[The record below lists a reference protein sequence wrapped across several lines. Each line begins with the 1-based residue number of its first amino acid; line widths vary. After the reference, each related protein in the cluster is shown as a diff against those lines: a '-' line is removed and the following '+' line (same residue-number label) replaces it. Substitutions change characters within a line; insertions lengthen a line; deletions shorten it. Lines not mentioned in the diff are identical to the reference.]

1 MTPDQHTAVSRKAT
15 ARVVGPALPSRRPP
29 RGRERGIRSKKNSTV
44 EKNLLTRLGAAFAA
58 LVLAVGLAA
67 CGAAPATDGSAA
79 SGADES
85 QEQQATISVTVEIDA
100 TAGEGG
106 STTADVD
113 LPEGA
118 TVYDALVATGADV
131 NATDSD
137 YGMYV
142 QGINGLA
149 GGDFGDMSG
158 WMFEVNGEMAEVG
171 CSQYELKAGDVVTWT
186 YVTEF
191 TE

>member
-1 MTPDQHTAVSRKAT
+1 MSQENLSRRTFVAQL
-15 ARVVGPALPSRRPP
+15 ARVA
-29 RGRERGIRSKKNSTV
+29 
-44 EKNLLTRLGAAFAA
+44 
-58 LVLAVGLAA
+58 AA
-67 CGAAPATDGSAA
+67 CALALTVVACGGTPAADPAQD
-79 SGADES
+79 
-85 QEQQATISVTVEIDA
+85 QQATMAVTVEIDA
-100 TAGEGG
+100 TAGEGEK
-106 STTADVD
+106 TTAEVE

-118 TVYDALVATGADV
+118 TAYDALVAAADDV
-131 NATDSD
+131 NASDSE

-171 CSQYELKAGDVVTWT
+171 CSEYELAAGDVVTWL

>member
-1 MTPDQHTAVSRKAT
+1 M
-15 ARVVGPALPSRRPP
+15 
-29 RGRERGIRSKKNSTV
+29 SKKNSTV
-44 EKNLLTRLGAAFAA
+44 EKNLLMRLGAAFAA

-67 CGAAPATDGSAA
+67 CSAAPATDGSAA

-100 TAGEGG
+100 TAGEGE

>member
-1 MTPDQHTAVSRKAT
+1 MSQKHKNGTA
-15 ARVVGPALPSRRPP
+15 
-29 RGRERGIRSKKNSTV
+29 
-44 EKNLLTRLGAAFAA
+44 EKILLTRLGAAFAA
-58 LVLAVGLAA
+58 LALAVGLAA
-67 CGAAPATDGSAA
+67 CGTAPATDGADG
-79 SGADES
+79 SGTDTA
-85 QEQQATISVTVEIDA
+85 QEQQAAIAVTVEIDA
-100 TAGEGG
+100 TAGEGET
-106 STTADVD
+106 TTASVE

-118 TVYDALVATGADV
+118 NVYDALVATGADV
-131 NATDSD
+131 NASDSD

-142 QGINGLA
+142 QGIDGLA

-171 CSQYELKAGDVVTWT
+171 CSQYELSDGDVVTWT

>member
-1 MTPDQHTAVSRKAT
+1 MSQYKNT
-15 ARVVGPALPSRRPP
+15 
-29 RGRERGIRSKKNSTV
+29 RST
-44 EKNLLTRLGAAFAA
+44 EKNLLTRLVAGAAA
-58 LVLAVGLAA
+58 LALALTVAA
-67 CGAAPATDGSAA
+67 CGSAPATSDGDAA
-79 SGADES
+79 GADAN
-85 QEQQATISVTVEIDA
+85 QEQQAALAVTVEIDA
-100 TAGEGG
+100 TAGEGKL
-106 STTADVD
+106 STRH
-113 LPEGA
+113 LELSEGA
-118 TVYDALVATGADV
+118 TAYDALVAAADDV
-131 NATDSD
+131 NASDSE

-171 CSQYELKAGDVVTWT
+171 CSEYQLADGDVVTWI

>member
-1 MTPDQHTAVSRKAT
+1 MSQNN
-15 ARVVGPALPSRRPP
+15 ARSA
-29 RGRERGIRSKKNSTV
+29 
-44 EKNLLTRLGAAFAA
+44 EKSLFARIAACAAA
-58 LVLAVGLAA
+58 LVLALTVAA
-67 CGAAPATDGSAA
+67 CGGAPATSGNDNAA
-79 SGADES
+79 DAGK
-85 QEQQATISVTVEIDA
+85 EQQATMAVTVEIDA
-100 TAGEGG
+100 TAGEGEK
-106 STTADVD
+106 TTAEVE

-118 TVYDALVATGADV
+118 TAYDALVAAADDV
-131 NATDSD
+131 NASDSE

-171 CSQYELKAGDVVTWT
+171 CSEYQLADGDVVTWI

>member
-1 MTPDQHTAVSRKAT
+1 MSQNN
-15 ARVVGPALPSRRPP
+15 ARSA
-29 RGRERGIRSKKNSTV
+29 
-44 EKNLLTRLGAAFAA
+44 EKNLFMRIAACAAA
-58 LVLAVGLAA
+58 LVLALTVAA
-67 CGAAPATDGSAA
+67 CGGAPATSGGDNAA
-79 SGADES
+79 DAGK
-85 QEQQATISVTVEIDA
+85 EQQATMAVTVEIDA
-100 TAGEGG
+100 TAGEGEMA
-106 STTADVD
+106 TAEVE

-118 TVYDALVATGADV
+118 TAYDALVAAADDV
-131 NATDSD
+131 NASDSE

-142 QGINGLA
+142 HGINGLA

-171 CSQYELKAGDVVTWT
+171 CSQYELSDGDVVTWT

>member
-1 MTPDQHTAVSRKAT
+1 MSQNN
-15 ARVVGPALPSRRPP
+15 ARP
-29 RGRERGIRSKKNSTV
+29 V
-44 EKNLLTRLGAAFAA
+44 EKNLFARIAACAAA
-58 LVLAVGLAA
+58 LVLALTVVA
-67 CGAAPATDGSAA
+67 CGGAPAADTGSDDAPAA
-79 SGADES
+79 
-85 QEQQATISVTVEIDA
+85 QEQQATMAVTVEIDA
-100 TAGEGG
+100 TAGEGEKT
-106 STTADVD
+106 SAEVE

-118 TVYDALVATGADV
+118 TAYDALVAAADDV
-131 NATDSD
+131 NASDSE

-171 CSQYELKAGDVVTWT
+171 CSEYQLAAGDVVTWL

>member
-1 MTPDQHTAVSRKAT
+1 MRN
-15 ARVVGPALPSRRPP
+15 PAQ
-29 RGRERGIRSKKNSTV
+29 KNHA
-44 EKNLLTRLGAAFAA
+44 EKNLLTRLAAGAAA
-58 LVLAVGLAA
+58 LVLALTVAA
-67 CGAAPATDGSAA
+67 CGGTPATGSGDA
-79 SGADES
+79 SADAG
-85 QEQQATISVTVEIDA
+85 QEQQATVAVSVTIDA
-100 TAGEGG
+100 TAGEGES
-106 STTADVD
+106 STVDVD
-113 LPEGA
+113 VPEGS

-131 NATDSD
+131 NASDSD

-142 QGINGLA
+142 AGINGLA